1 MIKDKFNYN
10 RKRGMDQAL
19 VDLDNHIGSNAG
31 DSRVVFSL
39 FKRRSKKTTS
49 CIYCQIFKLL
59 FVTYF

>member
-1 MIKDKFNYN
+1 
-10 RKRGMDQAL
+10 MDQAL